1 MSKPWVRMIAWQIAV
16 ADRRHRFRAAVRVS
30 RARMDGHHKQHNR
43 KRRQRRILLL
53 HEPPLD
59 DLANRNSVQD
69 AKPAPAYLVPS
80 LYESRRA
87 RARLPT
93 YLVST
98 AGAAGI
104 LWLAAAFFPARA
116 APEIG
121 AAAPALVAMTLEGQS
136 FDLAKLRGK
145 VVLVNYWATWCAPCR
160 KEMPKLD
167 AFYKRYHDRGLELI
181 GISIDFP
188 RDGAKVQ
195 KVAQKV
201 SYPIALSQ
209 SINDNGF
216 GDQKAV
222 PFTWIIDTNG
232 AIRDM
237 MIDVRDDLLDG
248 LVVPLLPH

>member
-1 MSKPWVRMIAWQIAV
+1 
-16 ADRRHRFRAAVRVS
+16 
-30 RARMDGHHKQHNR
+30 
-43 KRRQRRILLL
+43 
-53 HEPPLD
+53 
-59 DLANRNSVQD
+59 
-69 AKPAPAYLVPS
+69 
-80 LYESRRA
+80 
-87 RARLPT
+87 
-93 YLVST
+93 
-98 AGAAGI
+98 
-104 LWLAAAFFPARA
+104 
-116 APEIG
+116 
-121 AAAPALVAMTLEGQS
+121 
-136 FDLAKLRGK
+136 
-145 VVLVNYWATWCAPCR
+145 
-160 KEMPKLD
+160 MPKLD